1 MNDSFDDGLGQA
13 VGGSYMSLGI
23 QEKSELI
30 FKDIKNSYVFW
41 SIKKSIKDEV
51 VKGKGKPQDISEVI
65 PKLLGDLNLETKIKN
80 KVHEILDKNGYFKD
94 QAQIAVTKFK
104 NCNDLNQL
112 PQYFFDKDYEP
123 LESVA
128 TSKRSWSE
136 QLKQKLNTILRQ
148 SRKPYV
154 RPKKEKVVKPKEP
167 VETQVNMGGDADND

>member
-13 VGGSYMSLGI
+13 PGGSYMSLGI

-30 FKDIKNSYVFW
+30 FKEIKNSYVFW

-51 VKGKGKPQDISEVI
+51 VKGNTKSKNGALTSQDIGEMI
-65 PKLLGDLNLETKIKN
+65 PRLLGDLNLETKIKN

-104 NCNDLNQL
+104 NCSDLNQL

-128 TSKRSWSE
+128 TAKRAWSE
-136 QLKQKLNTILRQ
+136 QLKQKLN
-148 SRKPYV
+148 
-154 RPKKEKVVKPKEP
+154 
-167 VETQVNMGGDADND
+167 